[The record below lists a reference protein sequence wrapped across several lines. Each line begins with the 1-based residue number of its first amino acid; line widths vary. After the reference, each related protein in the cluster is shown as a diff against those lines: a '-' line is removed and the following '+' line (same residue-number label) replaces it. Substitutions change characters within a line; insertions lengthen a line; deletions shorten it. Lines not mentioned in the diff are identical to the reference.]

1 MKGITLALNKRP
13 RKARK
18 ARKTVDVKY
27 IARRYGAVIFFSL
40 MLLCGLVFGCVLSGK
55 MSDTTLKRLDI
66 LFTTN
71 LPQRLSDGALGA
83 FCASFGSDFLFL
95 FAAFLLGL
103 SLWGAAVIPLV
114 AVFKGFGVGISAG
127 YLISSYGLK
136 GAVFYFT
143 LLLPG
148 IILFCVALVNQL
160 ASSYNIYVKMLTV
173 LLKRNR
179 YGFRDAFRLYLAQSL
194 YCLLLAFGA
203 AVIDV
208 LLWCVFAGL
217 FNFN

>member
-1 MKGITLALNKRP
+1 MKGLTFTLKKRTRRSRP
-13 RKARK
+13 TG
-18 ARKTVDVKY
+18 KTVDVKY
-27 IARRYGAVIFFSL
+27 IVRRYGTVIFFSL
-40 MLLCGLVFGCVLSGK
+40 MLLVGLILGCVLSGK
-55 MSDTTLKRLDI
+55 MSNSTLKRLDM

-71 LPQRLSDGALGA
+71 LPQRLSEGALGA
-83 FCASFGSDFLFL
+83 FCASFGSNFIFLSL
-95 FAAFLLGL
+95 AFLLGL
-103 SLWGAAVIPLV
+103 SLWGAAAMPIVS
-114 AVFKGFGVGISAG
+114 AFKGFGVGISAG

-143 LLLPG
+143 ILLPG
-148 IILFCVALVNQL
+148 IILFSVALVNQL
-160 ASSYNIYVKMLTV
+160 TSSYNVYVRIMSA

-194 YCLLLAFGA
+194 YSLLLALGA

-217 FNFN
+217 FNFT

>member
-1 MKGITLALNKRP
+1 MKGITFELKKRT
-13 RKARK
+13 RRGSSQ
-18 ARKTVDVKY
+18 RKTVDVKY
-27 IARRYGAVIFFSL
+27 IVRRYGKVIFFAL
-40 MLLCGLVFGCVLSGK
+40 MLLVGLILGCVLSGGVGN
-55 MSDTTLKRLDI
+55 DTLKRLDM

-83 FCASFGSDFLFL
+83 FCASFGSNFIFLS
-95 FAAFLLGL
+95 AAFLLGL
-103 SLWGAAVIPLV
+103 SLWGVAAMPIVS
-114 AVFKGFGVGISAG
+114 AFKGFGVGISAG
-127 YLISSYGLK
+127 YLISGYGLK

-143 LLLPG
+143 ILLPG
-148 IILFCVALVNQL
+148 IILFSIALVNQL
-160 ASSYNIYVKMLTV
+160 TSSYNIYVRIMSA

-179 YGFRDAFRLYLAQSL
+179 YGFRDAFRLYLTQSL
-194 YCLLLAFGA
+194 YCLLLALGA